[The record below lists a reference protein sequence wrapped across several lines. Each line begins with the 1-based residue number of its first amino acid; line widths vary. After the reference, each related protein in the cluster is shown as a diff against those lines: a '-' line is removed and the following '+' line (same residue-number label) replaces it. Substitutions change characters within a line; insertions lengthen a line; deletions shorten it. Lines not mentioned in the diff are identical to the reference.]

1 MIAFFV
7 PLREQNF
14 TSTGLKDRGLWLV
27 PGGFWFILCLS
38 VFQSLLLVI
47 ILMTGST
54 NCEGGFWT
62 LESVCL
68 WKSQLNTTPIVYIH
82 VPCTVFPLPD
92 GGKEIWVATN
102 FKSPSSEVTSETGD
116 AKTQLSIEERID
128 CRSLSCTVLVLN
140 LTIN

>member
-1 MIAFFV
+1 MIAFFG

-14 TSTGLKDRGLWLV
+14 TLTGLKGHGLSLV
-27 PGGFWFILCLS
+27 PGGFWSIWCVF

-47 ILMTGST
+47 ILMTGGT

-62 LESVCL
+62 LEFVCL
-68 WKSQLNTTPIVYIH
+68 WKSRLNTAPIVYIH

-116 AKTQLSIEERID
+116 AKRQLSIKERNRLQITWLHCAGSQPD
-128 CRSLSCTVLVLN
+128 Y
-140 LTIN
+140 